1 MYNES
6 TTNNVNTYSGD
17 FGSRIVTDVIGGP
30 QEKIARYYTDIKIP
44 YIYPRSD
51 AKNAQSASIREFN
64 ILDDQDLET
73 ISSNSQLTSFD
84 KDSDAIE
91 HANHIQNT
99 NFKIIQDSF
108 SNINKYFSKDSVD
121 GILYDLGTCSTH
133 FDDASR
139 GFSFRHNGPLD
150 MRFDT
155 KKGKPL
161 ADWINKATE
170 NDIKEVLYKYG
181 DEKHAKLISRNI
193 VEYRNQNTLDSTLQ
207 LANLIQEIYPDR
219 KNKIHPATKSFQ
231 AFRIHLNDEL
241 TELSNSLIHAK
252 SLVKKNGIV
261 VVISFHS
268 LEDNIVKNFFKA
280 EIKNYPKDIPIN
292 NEEFKEFECIAK
304 KVRPSAKEIKLNN
317 RSRSAIMRV
326 FKKL

>member
-1 MYNES
+1 MLHFPVLLEES
-6 TTNNVNTYSGD
+6 VDFLVNKKDGSYIDCTYG
-17 FGSRIVTDVIGGP
+17 RGGHT
-30 QEKIARYYTDIKIP
+30 QK
-44 YIYPRSD
+44 
-51 AKNAQSASIREFN
+51 
-64 ILDDQDLET
+64 ILDT

-91 HANHIQNT
+91 HANNIQNT

-150 MRFDT
+150 MRFNT

-161 ADWINKATE
+161 AYWINKATE

-207 LANLIQEIYPDR
+207 LANLIQDIYPDK

-252 SLVKKNGIV
+252 SLLKKNGIV

-304 KVRPSAKEIKLNN
+304 KVRPSAKEIELNN

>member
-1 MYNES
+1 MLHFPVLLEES
-6 TTNNVNTYSGD
+6 VDFLVNKKEGSYIDCTYG
-17 FGSRIVTDVIGGP
+17 RGGHT
-30 QEKIARYYTDIKIP
+30 QKI
-44 YIYPRSD
+44 
-51 AKNAQSASIREFN
+51 
-64 ILDDQDLET
+64 LET

-91 HANHIQNT
+91 HANNIQNT

-193 VEYRNQNTLDSTLQ
+193 VEYRNKNTLDSTLQ
-207 LANLIQEIYPDR
+207 LANLIQDIYPDK

-252 SLVKKNGIV
+252 SLLKKNGIV

-304 KVRPSAKEIKLNN
+304 KVRPSAKEIELNN

>member
-1 MYNES
+1 MLHFPVLLEES
-6 TTNNVNTYSGD
+6 VDFLVNKKEGSYIDCTYG
-17 FGSRIVTDVIGGP
+17 RGGHT
-30 QEKIARYYTDIKIP
+30 QKI
-44 YIYPRSD
+44 
-51 AKNAQSASIREFN
+51 
-64 ILDDQDLET
+64 LET

-91 HANHIQNT
+91 HANNIQNT

-207 LANLIQEIYPDR
+207 LANLIQDIYPDK

-252 SLVKKNGIV
+252 SLLKKNGIV

-304 KVRPSAKEIKLNN
+304 KIRPSAKEIELNN

>member
-1 MYNES
+1 MLHFPVLLEES
-6 TTNNVNTYSGD
+6 VDFLVNKKEGNYIDCTYG
-17 FGSRIVTDVIGGP
+17 RGGHT
-30 QEKIARYYTDIKIP
+30 QKI
-44 YIYPRSD
+44 
-51 AKNAQSASIREFN
+51 
-64 ILDDQDLET
+64 LET

-91 HANHIQNT
+91 HANNIQNT

-193 VEYRNQNTLDSTLQ
+193 VEYRNKNTLDSTLQ
-207 LANLIQEIYPDR
+207 LANLIQDIYPDK

-241 TELSNSLIHAK
+241 TDLSNSLIHAK
-252 SLVKKNGIV
+252 SLLKKNGIV

-292 NEEFKEFECIAK
+292 NEEFKEFACIAK
-304 KVRPSAKEIKLNN
+304 KVRPSAKEIELNH

>member
-1 MYNES
+1 MFHFPVLLEES
-6 TTNNVNTYSGD
+6 VDFLVHKKVGSYIDCTYG
-17 FGSRIVTDVIGGP
+17 RGGHT
-30 QEKIARYYTDIKIP
+30 QKI
-44 YIYPRSD
+44 
-51 AKNAQSASIREFN
+51 
-64 ILDDQDLET
+64 LET

-91 HANHIQNT
+91 HANNIKNS

-170 NDIKEVLYKYG
+170 NDIKEILYKYG

>member
-1 MYNES
+1 MLHFPVLLEES
-6 TTNNVNTYSGD
+6 VDFLVNKKDGSYIDCTYG
-17 FGSRIVTDVIGGP
+17 RGGHT
-30 QEKIARYYTDIKIP
+30 QKI
-44 YIYPRSD
+44 
-51 AKNAQSASIREFN
+51 
-64 ILDDQDLET
+64 LET

-91 HANHIQNT
+91 HANKIQNT

-155 KKGKPL
+155 NKGKPL

-193 VEYRNQNTLDSTLQ
+193 VEYRNQNTLDSTMQ
-207 LANLIQEIYPDR
+207 LANLIQDIYPDK

-241 TELSNSLIHAK
+241 NELSNSLIHAK
-252 SLVKKNGIV
+252 SLLKKNGIV

-304 KVRPSAKEIKLNN
+304 KVRPSAKEVELNN

>member
-1 MYNES
+1 MLHFPVLLEES
-6 TTNNVNTYSGD
+6 VDFLVNKKEGSYIDCTYG
-17 FGSRIVTDVIGGP
+17 RGGHT
-30 QEKIARYYTDIKIP
+30 QKI
-44 YIYPRSD
+44 
-51 AKNAQSASIREFN
+51 
-64 ILDDQDLET
+64 LET

-91 HANHIQNT
+91 HANNIQNT

-207 LANLIQEIYPDR
+207 LANLIQDIYPDK

-252 SLVKKNGIV
+252 SLLKKNGIV

-304 KVRPSAKEIKLNN
+304 KVRPSAKEIELNN

>member
-1 MYNES
+1 MLHFPVLLEES
-6 TTNNVNTYSGD
+6 VDFLVNKKEGSYIDCTYG
-17 FGSRIVTDVIGGP
+17 RGGHT
-30 QEKIARYYTDIKIP
+30 QKI
-44 YIYPRSD
+44 
-51 AKNAQSASIREFN
+51 
-64 ILDDQDLET
+64 LET

-84 KDSDAIE
+84 KDSDAIK
-91 HANHIQNT
+91 HANNIQNT

-161 ADWINKATE
+161 KDWINKATE

-193 VEYRNQNTLDSTLQ
+193 VKYRNQNTLDSTLQ
-207 LANLIQEIYPDR
+207 LANLIQDIYPDK

-252 SLVKKNGIV
+252 SLLKKNGIV

-304 KVRPSAKEIKLNN
+304 KVRPSAKEIELNN

>member
-1 MYNES
+1 
-6 TTNNVNTYSGD
+6 
-17 FGSRIVTDVIGGP
+17 
-30 QEKIARYYTDIKIP
+30 
-44 YIYPRSD
+44 
-51 AKNAQSASIREFN
+51 
-64 ILDDQDLET
+64 
-73 ISSNSQLTSFD
+73 
-84 KDSDAIE
+84 
-91 HANHIQNT
+91 
-99 NFKIIQDSF
+99 
-108 SNINKYFSKDSVD
+108 
-121 GILYDLGTCSTH
+121 
-133 FDDASR
+133 
-139 GFSFRHNGPLD
+139 

-161 ADWINKATE
+161 ADWINQATE

-193 VEYRNQNTLDSTLQ
+193 VEYRNQNTLNSTLQ
-207 LANLIQEIYPDR
+207 LANLIQDIYPDKR
-219 KNKIHPATKSFQ
+219 NKIHPATKSFQ

-241 TELSNSLIHAK
+241 TELSKSLVHAK
-252 SLVKKNGIV
+252 SLLKKNGIV

-304 KVRPSAKEIKLNN
+304 KVKPSAKEIELNK

>member
-1 MYNES
+1 MLHFPVLLEES
-6 TTNNVNTYSGD
+6 VDFLVNKKEGSYIDCTYG
-17 FGSRIVTDVIGGP
+17 RGGHT
-30 QEKIARYYTDIKIP
+30 QK
-44 YIYPRSD
+44 
-51 AKNAQSASIREFN
+51 
-64 ILDDQDLET
+64 ILDT

-84 KDSDAIE
+84 KDSDAIK
-91 HANHIQNT
+91 HANNIQNT

-193 VEYRNQNTLDSTLQ
+193 VEYRIKNTLDSTLQ
-207 LANLIQEIYPDR
+207 LANLIQDVYPDK

-252 SLVKKNGIV
+252 SLLKKNGII

>member
-1 MYNES
+1 MLHFPVLLEES
-6 TTNNVNTYSGD
+6 VDFLVNKKEGSYIDCTYG
-17 FGSRIVTDVIGGP
+17 RGGHT
-30 QEKIARYYTDIKIP
+30 QKI
-44 YIYPRSD
+44 
-51 AKNAQSASIREFN
+51 
-64 ILDDQDLET
+64 LET

-84 KDSDAIE
+84 KDSDAIK
-91 HANHIQNT
+91 HANNIQNT

-193 VEYRNQNTLDSTLQ
+193 VEYRIKNTLDSTLQ
-207 LANLIQEIYPDR
+207 LANLIQDVYPDK

-241 TELSNSLIHAK
+241 TELSNSLIQAK
-252 SLVKKNGIV
+252 SLLKKNGIV

-304 KVRPSAKEIKLNN
+304 KVRPSAKEIELNK

>member
-1 MYNES
+1 MLHFPVLLEES
-6 TTNNVNTYSGD
+6 VDFLVNKEEGSYIDCTYG
-17 FGSRIVTDVIGGP
+17 RGGHT
-30 QEKIARYYTDIKIP
+30 QKI
-44 YIYPRSD
+44 
-51 AKNAQSASIREFN
+51 
-64 ILDDQDLET
+64 LET

-84 KDSDAIE
+84 KDSDAID
-91 HANHIQNT
+91 HANNILNT

-155 KKGKPL
+155 NKGKPL

-207 LANLIQEIYPDR
+207 LAELIQDIYPDK

-241 TELSNSLIHAK
+241 NELSSSLIHAK
-252 SLVKKNGIV
+252 SLLKQNGIV

-268 LEDNIVKNFFKA
+268 LEDNIVKNFFKT

-304 KVRPSAKEIKLNN
+304 KIRPSAKEIELNK

>member
-1 MYNES
+1 MLHFPVLLEES
-6 TTNNVNTYSGD
+6 VDFLVHKKVGSYIDCTYG
-17 FGSRIVTDVIGGP
+17 RGGHT
-30 QEKIARYYTDIKIP
+30 QKI
-44 YIYPRSD
+44 
-51 AKNAQSASIREFN
+51 
-64 ILDDQDLET
+64 LET

-91 HANHIQNT
+91 HANNIKNS

-150 MRFDT
+150 MRLDT
-155 KKGKPL
+155 KTGKPL

-207 LANLIQEIYPDR
+207 LAKLIRDIYPDR

-241 TELSNSLIHAK
+241 TELSDSLIHAK
-252 SLVKKNGIV
+252 SLLKKNGIV

>member
-1 MYNES
+1 MLHFPVLLEES
-6 TTNNVNTYSGD
+6 VDFLVNKKEGTYIDCTYG
-17 FGSRIVTDVIGGP
+17 RGGHT
-30 QEKIARYYTDIKIP
+30 QKI
-44 YIYPRSD
+44 
-51 AKNAQSASIREFN
+51 
-64 ILDDQDLET
+64 LET

-84 KDSDAIE
+84 KDSDAID
-91 HANHIQNT
+91 HANNILNT

-155 KKGKPL
+155 NKGKPL

-207 LANLIQEIYPDR
+207 LAELIQDIYPDK

-241 TELSNSLIHAK
+241 NELSSSLIHAK
-252 SLVKKNGIV
+252 SLLKQNGIV

-304 KVRPSAKEIKLNN
+304 KVRPSAKEIELNK

-326 FKKL
+326 FRKL

>member
-1 MYNES
+1 MLHFPVLLEES
-6 TTNNVNTYSGD
+6 VDFLVNKKDGSYIDCTYG
-17 FGSRIVTDVIGGP
+17 RGGHT
-30 QEKIARYYTDIKIP
+30 QK
-44 YIYPRSD
+44 
-51 AKNAQSASIREFN
+51 
-64 ILDDQDLET
+64 ILDT

-91 HANHIQNT
+91 HANNIQNT

-193 VEYRNQNTLDSTLQ
+193 VEYRNKNTLDSTLQ
-207 LANLIQEIYPDR
+207 LANLIQDIYPDK

-252 SLVKKNGIV
+252 SLLKKNGIV

-304 KVRPSAKEIKLNN
+304 KVRPSAKEIELNN

>member
-1 MYNES
+1 MLHFPVLLEES
-6 TTNNVNTYSGD
+6 VDFLVHKKEGSYIDCTYG
-17 FGSRIVTDVIGGP
+17 RGGHT
-30 QEKIARYYTDIKIP
+30 QKI
-44 YIYPRSD
+44 
-51 AKNAQSASIREFN
+51 
-64 ILDDQDLET
+64 LET

-91 HANHIQNT
+91 HANNIQNT

-181 DEKHAKLISRNI
+181 DEKHAKLISKNI
-193 VEYRNQNTLDSTLQ
+193 VEYRNQNTVDSTLQ
-207 LANLIQEIYPDR
+207 LAKLIQDIYPDK

-241 TELSNSLIHAK
+241 NELSNSLIHAK
-252 SLVKKNGIV
+252 SLLKKNGIV

-304 KVRPSAKEIKLNN
+304 KVRPSVKEIELNN

>member
-1 MYNES
+1 MLHFPVLLEES
-6 TTNNVNTYSGD
+6 VDFLVNIKEGNYIDCTYG
-17 FGSRIVTDVIGGP
+17 RGGHT
-30 QEKIARYYTDIKIP
+30 QKI
-44 YIYPRSD
+44 
-51 AKNAQSASIREFN
+51 
-64 ILDDQDLET
+64 LET

-91 HANHIQNT
+91 HANNIQNT

-108 SNINKYFSKDSVD
+108 SNINKYFSKGSVD

-150 MRFDT
+150 MRFDA
-155 KKGKPL
+155 KKGEPL
-161 ADWINKATE
+161 ADWINRATE

-207 LANLIQEIYPDR
+207 LANLIQDIYPDK

-231 AFRIHLNDEL
+231 AFRIYLNDEL

-252 SLVKKNGIV
+252 SLLKKNGII

-304 KVRPSAKEIKLNN
+304 KVRPSAKEIALNN

>member
-1 MYNES
+1 MLHFPVLLEES
-6 TTNNVNTYSGD
+6 VDFLVNKKEGSYIDCTYG
-17 FGSRIVTDVIGGP
+17 RGGHT
-30 QEKIARYYTDIKIP
+30 QK
-44 YIYPRSD
+44 
-51 AKNAQSASIREFN
+51 
-64 ILDDQDLET
+64 ILDT

-91 HANHIQNT
+91 HANNIQNS

-150 MRFDT
+150 MRFDI

-193 VEYRNQNTLDSTLQ
+193 VEYRNKNTLDSTLQ
-207 LANLIQEIYPDR
+207 LANLIQDIYPDK

-252 SLVKKNGIV
+252 SLLKKNGIV

-304 KVRPSAKEIKLNN
+304 KVRPSAKEIELNN

>member
-1 MYNES
+1 MPHFPVLLEES
-6 TTNNVNTYSGD
+6 VDFLVNKKEGTYIDCTYG
-17 FGSRIVTDVIGGP
+17 RGGHT
-30 QEKIARYYTDIKIP
+30 QKI
-44 YIYPRSD
+44 
-51 AKNAQSASIREFN
+51 
-64 ILDDQDLET
+64 LET

-193 VEYRNQNTLDSTLQ
+193 VKYRNQNTLDSTLQ
-207 LANLIQEIYPDR
+207 LANLIQDIYPDK

-252 SLVKKNGIV
+252 SLLKKNGIV

-304 KVRPSAKEIKLNN
+304 KVRPSAKEIELNN

>member
-1 MYNES
+1 MPHFPVLLEES
-6 TTNNVNTYSGD
+6 VDFLVNKKEGAYIDCTYG
-17 FGSRIVTDVIGGP
+17 RGGHT
-30 QEKIARYYTDIKIP
+30 QKI
-44 YIYPRSD
+44 
-51 AKNAQSASIREFN
+51 
-64 ILDDQDLET
+64 LET

-150 MRFDT
+150 MRFDA

-181 DEKHAKLISRNI
+181 DEKHAKLISLSI
-193 VEYRNQNTLDSTLQ
+193 VEYRNHNTLDSTLQ
-207 LANLIQEIYPDR
+207 LANLIQDIYPDK

-252 SLVKKNGIV
+252 SLLKKNGIV

-304 KVRPSAKEIKLNN
+304 KVRPSAKEIELNK

>member
-1 MYNES
+1 MLHFPVLLEES
-6 TTNNVNTYSGD
+6 VDFLVNKKEGSYIDCTYG
-17 FGSRIVTDVIGGP
+17 RGGHT
-30 QEKIARYYTDIKIP
+30 QKI
-44 YIYPRSD
+44 
-51 AKNAQSASIREFN
+51 
-64 ILDDQDLET
+64 LET
-73 ISSNSQLTSFD
+73 ISSNSQLTAFD

-91 HANHIQNT
+91 HANNIQNT

-108 SNINKYFSKDSVD
+108 SNINKYFCKDSVD

-161 ADWINKATE
+161 ADWVNKATE

-193 VEYRNQNTLDSTLQ
+193 VEYRNQNTIDSTLQ
-207 LANLIQEIYPDR
+207 LANLIQDIYPDK

-231 AFRIHLNDEL
+231 AFRIYLNDEL
-241 TELSNSLIHAK
+241 TELSSSLNHTK
-252 SLVKKNGIV
+252 SLLKKNGIV
-261 VVISFHS
+261 VIISFHS

-304 KVRPSAKEIKLNN
+304 KVRPSVKEIELNN

>member
-1 MYNES
+1 MLHFPVLLEES
-6 TTNNVNTYSGD
+6 VDFLVNKKEGSYIDCTYG
-17 FGSRIVTDVIGGP
+17 RGGHTK
-30 QEKIARYYTDIKIP
+30 KI
-44 YIYPRSD
+44 
-51 AKNAQSASIREFN
+51 
-64 ILDDQDLET
+64 LET

-91 HANHIQNT
+91 HANNIQNT

-108 SNINKYFSKDSVD
+108 SNIDKYFSKDSVD

-139 GFSFRHNGPLD
+139 GFSFRNNGPLD

-161 ADWINKATE
+161 ADWVNKATE

-181 DEKHAKLISRNI
+181 DEKHARLISRNI

-207 LANLIQEIYPDR
+207 LAKLIEDIYPDK

-231 AFRIHLNDEL
+231 AFRIYLNDEL

-252 SLVKKNGIV
+252 SLLKKNGIV

-304 KVRPSAKEIKLNN
+304 KVRPSAKEIELNN

>member
-1 MYNES
+1 MLHFPVLLEES
-6 TTNNVNTYSGD
+6 VDFLVNKKEGSYIDCTYG
-17 FGSRIVTDVIGGP
+17 RGGHT
-30 QEKIARYYTDIKIP
+30 QKI
-44 YIYPRSD
+44 
-51 AKNAQSASIREFN
+51 
-64 ILDDQDLET
+64 LET
-73 ISSNSQLTSFD
+73 ISSSSQLTSFD

-91 HANHIQNT
+91 HANNIKNT

-207 LANLIQEIYPDR
+207 LANLIQDIYPDK

-252 SLVKKNGIV
+252 SLLKKNGIV

-304 KVRPSAKEIKLNN
+304 KVRPSAKEIELNN

>member
-1 MYNES
+1 MLHFPVLLEES
-6 TTNNVNTYSGD
+6 VDFLVNKKEGSYIDCTYG
-17 FGSRIVTDVIGGP
+17 RGGHT
-30 QEKIARYYTDIKIP
+30 QKI
-44 YIYPRSD
+44 
-51 AKNAQSASIREFN
+51 
-64 ILDDQDLET
+64 LET
-73 ISSNSQLTSFD
+73 LTSNSQLTSFD
-84 KDSDAIE
+84 KDGDAIE
-91 HANHIQNT
+91 HANNIQNT
-99 NFKIIQDSF
+99 NFRIIQDSF

-193 VEYRNQNTLDSTLQ
+193 VEYRNQKTLDSTLE
-207 LANLIQEIYPDR
+207 LANLIQDIYPDK

-252 SLVKKNGIV
+252 SLLKKNGIV

-304 KVRPSAKEIKLNN
+304 KVRPSAKEIELNK

>member
-1 MYNES
+1 MLHFPVLLEES
-6 TTNNVNTYSGD
+6 VDFLVNKKEGTYIDCTYG
-17 FGSRIVTDVIGGP
+17 RGGHTK
-30 QEKIARYYTDIKIP
+30 KI
-44 YIYPRSD
+44 
-51 AKNAQSASIREFN
+51 
-64 ILDDQDLET
+64 LET

-91 HANHIQNT
+91 HANNIQNT

-108 SNINKYFSKDSVD
+108 SNINKYFRKDSVD

-193 VEYRNQNTLDSTLQ
+193 VEYRNQNTLNSTLQ
-207 LANLIQEIYPDR
+207 LANLIQDIYPDKR
-219 KNKIHPATKSFQ
+219 NKIHPATKSFQ

-241 TELSNSLIHAK
+241 TELSKSLVHAK
-252 SLVKKNGIV
+252 SLLKKNGIV

-304 KVRPSAKEIKLNN
+304 KVRPSAKEIELNK

>member
-1 MYNES
+1 MLHFPVLLEES
-6 TTNNVNTYSGD
+6 VDFLVNKKEGSYIDCTYG
-17 FGSRIVTDVIGGP
+17 RGGHT
-30 QEKIARYYTDIKIP
+30 QKI
-44 YIYPRSD
+44 
-51 AKNAQSASIREFN
+51 
-64 ILDDQDLET
+64 LET
-73 ISSNSQLTSFD
+73 ISSDSQLTSFD

-91 HANHIQNT
+91 HANNIQNT

-207 LANLIQEIYPDR
+207 LANLIQDIYPDK

-241 TELSNSLIHAK
+241 TELSNSLTHAK
-252 SLVKKNGIV
+252 SLLKKNGIV

-268 LEDNIVKNFFKA
+268 LEDNIVKNFFKS

-304 KVRPSAKEIKLNN
+304 KVRPSAKEIELNN

>member
-1 MYNES
+1 MLHFPVLLEES
-6 TTNNVNTYSGD
+6 VDFLVNKKEGSYIDCTYG
-17 FGSRIVTDVIGGP
+17 RGGHT
-30 QEKIARYYTDIKIP
+30 QKI
-44 YIYPRSD
+44 
-51 AKNAQSASIREFN
+51 
-64 ILDDQDLET
+64 LET

-91 HANHIQNT
+91 HANNIENT
-99 NFKIIQDSF
+99 NFKIIHDSF

-161 ADWINKATE
+161 KDWINKATE

-193 VEYRNQNTLDSTLQ
+193 VKYRNQNTLDSTLQ
-207 LANLIQEIYPDR
+207 LANLIQDIYPDK

-252 SLVKKNGIV
+252 SLLKKNGIV

-304 KVRPSAKEIKLNN
+304 KVRPSAKEIELNN

>member
-1 MYNES
+1 MLHFPVLLEES
-6 TTNNVNTYSGD
+6 VDFLVKKKEGSYIDCTYG
-17 FGSRIVTDVIGGP
+17 RGGHT
-30 QEKIARYYTDIKIP
+30 QK
-44 YIYPRSD
+44 
-51 AKNAQSASIREFN
+51 
-64 ILDDQDLET
+64 ILDT

-91 HANHIQNT
+91 HANNIQNT
-99 NFKIIQDSF
+99 HFKIIQDSF

-161 ADWINKATE
+161 KDWINKATE

-193 VEYRNQNTLDSTLQ
+193 VKYRNQNTLDSTLQ
-207 LANLIQEIYPDR
+207 LANLIQDIYPDK

-241 TELSNSLIHAK
+241 TELSNSLIQAK
-252 SLVKKNGIV
+252 SLLKKNGIV

-304 KVRPSAKEIKLNN
+304 KVRPSAKEIELNK